1 MSTEQQE
8 HKGRARP
15 ESYTHATCESPRGER
30 QGGAAEAGRGG
41 QDHLDQRA
49 GWLTILV
56 MGQCVA
62 SGRQGKVLALTG
74 GQPGRPGSV
83 EMLMAMVV
91 TAVVSSVSL
100 IVAPFALLL
109 MLLLLAV
116 VSKVQV
122 AVAMTH
128 DQMRSEGGITVD
140 TCLVTTSSSLS
151 SPSVLSLTPPS
162 KPTLTSPLTISL
174 LTPLLSQNNTKEHLY
189 DYLLVTK

>member
-1 MSTEQQE
+1 
-8 HKGRARP
+8 
-15 ESYTHATCESPRGER
+15 
-30 QGGAAEAGRGG
+30 
-41 QDHLDQRA
+41 
-49 GWLTILV
+49 
-56 MGQCVA
+56 
-62 SGRQGKVLALTG
+62 
-74 GQPGRPGSV
+74 
-83 EMLMAMVV
+83 MLMAMVV

-128 DQMRSEGGITVD
+128 DQMRSEGGNIVD

-162 KPTLTSPLTISL
+162 KTTLTSQLTISL
-174 LTPLLSQNNTKEHLY
+174 LTPLPSQNNTK
-189 DYLLVTK
+189 